1 MYILFLYE
9 GSFFE
14 MEKLQA
20 FVDKLPDILKPW
32 GEEILL
38 RYVDFQGTTD
48 RKTFWTV
55 FLTNV
60 VIGFVF
66 GILALIPILGVL
78 VGILSW
84 VYSLAT
90 LVPGIAITV
99 RRLNDIGKSWPYI
112 FFSFIPCVGTIIL
125 IVFLAQPTAE

>member
-1 MYILFLYE
+1 
-9 GSFFE
+9 

-55 FLTNV
+55 FLTNF
-60 VIGFVF
+60 VIGC
-66 GILALIPILGVL
+66 ILGVL
-78 VGILSW
+78 VLIPVLGVIAGILSW

-90 LVPGIAITV
+90 IVPGIAITV

-112 FFSFIPCVGTIIL
+112 FFSFIPCVGSIIL

>member
-1 MYILFLYE
+1 M
-9 GSFFE
+9 

-55 FLTNV
+55 FLTNF
-60 VIGFVF
+60 VIGCIF
-66 GILALIPILGVL
+66 GVLALIPVIGVIA
-78 VGILSW
+78 GILSW
-84 VYSLAT
+84 VYSLGT
-90 LVPGIAITV
+90 LVPGVAITV

-112 FFSFIPCVGTIIL
+112 FFSLIPCVGSIIL